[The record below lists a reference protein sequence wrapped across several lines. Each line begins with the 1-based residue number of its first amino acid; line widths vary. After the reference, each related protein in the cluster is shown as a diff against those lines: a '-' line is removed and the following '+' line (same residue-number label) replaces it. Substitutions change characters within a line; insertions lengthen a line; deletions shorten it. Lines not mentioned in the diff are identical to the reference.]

1 MIIFTETVVRQNKRW
16 RYSIDARITIII
28 ILIWEFS
35 MSKGQIRLPAGAKLS
50 FKKNGLL
57 VEMKIDARTAEQ

>member
-1 MIIFTETVVRQNKRW
+1 M
-16 RYSIDARITIII
+16 I

-35 MSKGQIRLPAGAKLS
+35 LSKGQIRLPAGAKLS